1 MPMKWSSTDMIIHY
15 FLIALRNIKR
25 YALQNTICILGLAAG
40 FVCFCL
46 TSICVHYEN
55 TYDTFHK
62 DWQNI
67 WSFDLSQANKSES
80 LTSDIRPFEAY
91 FPSFDDLTKWPEVEL
106 VVPFDRWG
114 GAGGTKRIIVINESF
129 TRLFN
134 LELVSGDMNFLN
146 DPNLVAISESYAKEC
161 FGDENPIG
169 KAIDDIGNN
178 RWFYEN
184 GNHFVGAV
192 IKDWKHSF
200 LKFDMLVCEESQGSR
215 HFGDIIDVLVKVKP
229 GADLNALADKVSS
242 SILEYNSHYKREYV
256 PVNISGI
263 HKILRGDL
271 LEMSTDS
278 VTIISW
284 TSLLLIICS
293 IINYLIFFL
302 NSLSDRR
309 HEMGLR
315 VVHGSTPRELTAMLS
330 VNILVVLAMAYVIGM
345 AAVQFLTK
353 PFCDYAGFDL
363 PESYFI
369 KGSLLFMFIIL
380 VLSLILCTAL
390 SHLVSR
396 RLLHES
402 VVNKRSSNVLSQVSV
417 AVQLAFSIFFIFSTV
432 CISHQYRDIF
442 KKDWGLAIRN
452 RALLEAGMNYVYDEN
467 GEYRTLNTS
476 GLVDRI
482 KGLPMVEEVIADGNL
497 LMGGINVGLS
507 DGYLSL
513 DPEDE
518 GVAACTDG
526 GLSEPWRPIYG
537 FTVVQGELPQ
547 RRLARDEIVI
557 TADVAR
563 QLGLEDAVGKTLY
576 FHTRWNAGYTY
587 RPREFKVIAVLKE
600 MYFAGPLKKPLPF
613 FFIDSSSTYA
623 TLYIQYKEGTRDLL
637 EKEIDNMEL
646 SGRLL
651 FSENTFLEQRV
662 ESTVKLFPLMLI
674 FSAVCILISVSG
686 VWSVVILSCRKR
698 RREIAIRK
706 TFGAKTWEVFS
717 IFLRQYGIILAVASV
732 PAFTLGFLF
741 INHWRG
747 QFQQQ
752 AVVSWWIY
760 ALVLAGMAALIY
772 LVVVC
777 SVLRTA
783 RENPAEV
790 IKSE

>member
-1 MPMKWSSTDMIIHY
+1 M
-15 FLIALRNIKR
+15 
-25 YALQNTICILGLAAG
+25 
-40 FVCFCL
+40 
-46 TSICVHYEN
+46 
-55 TYDTFHK
+55 
-62 DWQNI
+62 
-67 WSFDLSQANKSES
+67 
-80 LTSDIRPFEAY
+80 
-91 FPSFDDLTKWPEVEL
+91 
-106 VVPFDRWG
+106 VPFDRWG

-278 VTIISW
+278 VSIISW

-717 IFLRQYGIILAVASV
+717 LFLRQYGIILAVASV

-741 INHWRG
+741 INHWRR

>member
-1 MPMKWSSTDMIIHY
+1 MFIHY
-15 FLIALRNIKR
+15 LTIALRNIKR

-67 WSFDLSQANKSES
+67 WSFDVSDANKSES
-80 LTSDIRPFEAY
+80 LSSDIRPFQAY
-91 FPSFDDLTKWPEVEL
+91 IKSFDDMSKWPEVEM
-106 VVPFDRWG
+106 VVPFERWG
-114 GAGGTKRIIVINESF
+114 GASGTKRIIIIKESF
-129 TRLFN
+129 TKLFN
-134 LELVSGDMNFLN
+134 LELVKGDMSFLN
-146 DPNLVAISESYAKEC
+146 DPSLVAISESYAKEC
-161 FGDENPIG
+161 FGDEDPIG
-169 KAIDDIGNN
+169 KAIDDFGNN
-178 RWFYEN
+178 RWFFDS
-184 GNHFVGAV
+184 GNHYVGAV
-192 IKDWKHSF
+192 IKDFKHSF
-200 LKFDMLVCEESQGSR
+200 LDFAMLVCAEPQGRR
-215 HFGDIIDVLVKVKP
+215 HFGELTDVLVKVKP
-229 GADLNALADKVSS
+229 GCDVNALADKVSS

-263 HKILRGDL
+263 HKILRGNL
-271 LEMSTDS
+271 LEMSMDS

-302 NSLSDRR
+302 NSLVDRR

-315 VVHGSTPRELTAMLS
+315 VVHGSTPRELTVMLS
-330 VNILVVLAMAYVIGM
+330 VNIFVVLAIAYAIGIV
-345 AAVQFLTK
+345 ADLFLVK
-353 PFCDYAGFDL
+353 PFCTFAGFDL
-363 PESYFI
+363 PDFYFI
-369 KGSLLFMFIIL
+369 KGSLLFMLIIL
-380 VLSLILCTAL
+380 VFSVILCTAL
-390 SHLVSR
+390 SHMVSR

-402 VVNKRSSNVLSQVSV
+402 VSNKRSSNVLSQVSV

-442 KKDWGLAIRN
+442 KKDWGLAIKN
-452 RALLEAGMNYVYDEN
+452 RALLEMGQNYTYDEN
-467 GEYRTLNTS
+467 EGFKILDTS
-476 GLVDRI
+476 GYVDQL
-482 KGLPMVEEVIADGNL
+482 KSLPMVEDVLADGNL
-497 LMGGINVGLS
+497 LMGCINVGLS

-513 DPEDE
+513 DPDDE

-526 GLSEPWRPIYG
+526 GIQEPWRPIYG

-547 RRLARDEIVI
+547 RRLERGEIVI

-576 FHTRWNAGYTY
+576 L
-587 RPREFKVIAVLKE
+587 RPKWGAWDASNRPQEFKVIAVLKE
-600 MYFAGPLKKPLPF
+600 MYFAGPLKKPLPLYL
-613 FFIDSSSTYA
+613 INGVSTYA
-623 TLYIQYKEGTRDLL
+623 TFYIQYKEGTRNLL
-637 EKEIDNMEL
+637 GQEIDKMGL

-651 FSENTFLEQRV
+651 FSEEAFLERRV
-662 ESTVKLFPLMLI
+662 ESTIKLFPMLLI
-674 FSAVCILISVSG
+674 FSAICILISVSG

-706 TFGAKTWEVFS
+706 TFGAKTWDVFS
-717 IFLRQYGIILAVASV
+717 IFLRQYGVILAVASI
-732 PAFTLGFLF
+732 PAFSLGFLF

-752 AVVSWWIY
+752 ATISWWIY
-760 ALVLAGMAALIY
+760 VAVLAGMAAVIY

-783 RENPAEV
+783 RENPADV

>member
-1 MPMKWSSTDMIIHY
+1 MFIHY
-15 FLIALRNIKR
+15 LTIALRNIKR

-67 WSFDLSQANKSES
+67 WSFDVSDANKSES
-80 LTSDIRPFEAY
+80 LSSDIRPFQAY
-91 FPSFDDLTKWPEVEL
+91 IKSFDDMSMWPEVEMA
-106 VVPFDRWG
+106 VPFERWG
-114 GAGGTKRIIVINESF
+114 GASGTKRIVIINESF
-129 TRLFN
+129 TKLFN
-134 LELVSGDMNFLN
+134 LELVKGDMNFLN
-146 DPNLVAISESYAKEC
+146 DPSLVAVSESYAKEC

-169 KAIDDIGNN
+169 RAIDDMGNN
-178 RWFYEN
+178 RWFFDN
-184 GNHFVGAV
+184 GNHYVGAV
-192 IKDWKHSF
+192 IKDFKHSF
-200 LKFDMLVCEESQGSR
+200 LDFAMLVCEESQGRR
-215 HFGDIIDVLVKVKP
+215 HFGEVTDVLVKVKP
-229 GADLNALADKVSS
+229 GCDVNALADKVSS
-242 SILEYNSHYKREYV
+242 SILEYNSHYKRDYV

-263 HKILRGDL
+263 HKILRGNL
-271 LEMSTDS
+271 LEMSMDS

-302 NSLSDRR
+302 NSLVDRR

-330 VNILVVLAMAYVIGM
+330 VNIFVVLAIAYVIGIV
-345 AAVQFLTK
+345 ADLFLVG
-353 PFCDYAGFDL
+353 PFCTFAGFDL
-363 PESYFI
+363 PNFYFI
-369 KGSLLFMFIIL
+369 KGSLLFMLIIL
-380 VLSLILCTAL
+380 VFSVVLCTAL
-390 SHLVSR
+390 SHMVSR

-402 VVNKRSSNVLSQVSV
+402 VANKRSSNVLSQVSV

-432 CISHQYRDIF
+432 CISHQYRDLF
-442 KKDWGLAIRN
+442 KKDWGLAVKN
-452 RALLEAGMNYVYDEN
+452 RALLEMGQNYTYDEN
-467 GEYRTLNTS
+467 GGFQILDTS
-476 GLVDRI
+476 GYVDQL
-482 KGLPMVEEVIADGNL
+482 KSLPMVDEVLADGNL
-497 LMGGINVGLS
+497 LMGCINVGLS

-513 DPEDE
+513 DPDDE

-526 GLSEPWRPIYG
+526 GIQEPWRPIYG

-547 RRLARDEIVI
+547 RRLERDEMVI

-563 QLGLEDAVGKTLY
+563 QLGLKDAVGKTLY
-576 FHTRWNAGYTY
+576 L
-587 RPREFKVIAVLKE
+587 RPKWGAWDASNRPMEFKVVAVLKE
-600 MYFAGPLKKPLPF
+600 MYFAGPLKRPLPLYLMNGV
-613 FFIDSSSTYA
+613 STYA
-623 TLYIQYKEGTRDLL
+623 TFYIQYKEGTRNLL
-637 EKEIDNMEL
+637 EQEIDRMGF

-651 FSENTFLEQRV
+651 FSEDQFLERRV
-662 ESTVKLFPLMLI
+662 ESTMKLFPLLLI
-674 FSAVCILISVSG
+674 FSAICILISVSG

-706 TFGAKTWEVFS
+706 TFGARTWEVFS
-717 IFLRQYGIILAVASV
+717 IFLREYGILLAAASI
-732 PAFTLGFLF
+732 PAFALGFLF
-741 INHWRG
+741 INNWRG

-752 AVVSWWIY
+752 ATISWWIY
-760 ALVLAGMAALIY
+760 VAVLAGMAAVIY

-783 RENPAEV
+783 RENPADV

>member
-1 MPMKWSSTDMIIHY
+1 MIIHY

-91 FPSFDDLTKWPEVEL
+91 FPLFDDLTKWPEVEL

-278 VTIISW
+278 VTIILW

-315 VVHGSTPRELTAMLS
+315 VVHGSTSRELTAMLS

-563 QLGLEDAVGKTLY
+563 LLGLEDAVGKTLY

>member
-1 MPMKWSSTDMIIHY
+1 MFIHY
-15 FLIALRNIKR
+15 LTIALRNIKR

-67 WSFDLSQANKSES
+67 WSFNVSDANNSES
-80 LTSDIRPFEAY
+80 LTSDIRPFQAY
-91 FPSFDDLTKWPEVEL
+91 IQSFEDLTKWPDVEM

-114 GAGGTKRIIVINESF
+114 GAVGTKRIIVINESF
-129 TRLFN
+129 TKMFN
-134 LELVSGDMNFLN
+134 LELVKGDMNFLN
-146 DPNLVAISESYAKEC
+146 DPNLVAVSESYAKEC
-161 FGDENPIG
+161 FGDEDPIG

-178 RWFYEN
+178 RWFFDS
-184 GNHFVGAV
+184 GNHYVGAV
-192 IKDWKHSF
+192 IKDFKHSF
-200 LKFDMLVCEESQGSR
+200 LDFAMLVCEEYQGRR
-215 HFGDIIDVLVKVKP
+215 HFRDLTDVLVKVKP
-229 GADLNALADKVSS
+229 GCDLNALADKVSN

-263 HKILRGDL
+263 QKILRGNL
-271 LEMSTDS
+271 SEMSMDS

-302 NSLSDRR
+302 NSLADRR

-315 VVHGSTPRELTAMLS
+315 VVHGSTPGELTVMLS
-330 VNILVVLAMAYVIGM
+330 VNIFVVLSIAYAIGIV
-345 AAVQFLTK
+345 ADLFLVG
-353 PFCDYAGFDL
+353 PFCTFAGFDL

-369 KGSLLFMFIIL
+369 GGSLLFMLIIL
-380 VLSLILCTAL
+380 VFSVMLCTAL
-390 SHLVSR
+390 SHVVSR

-417 AVQLAFSIFFIFSTV
+417 AVQLAFSIFFIFSSV

-442 KKDWGLAIRN
+442 KKDWGLAVRN
-452 RALLEAGMNYVYDEN
+452 RALLEVGQNYSYDEN
-467 GEYRTLNTS
+467 GEFRVLDTS
-476 GLVDRI
+476 GLVDQI
-482 KGLPMVEEVIADGNL
+482 KGLPMVEEVLADGNL
-497 LMGGINVGLS
+497 LMGGVNVGLS
-507 DGYLSL
+507 DGYLSI
-513 DPEDE
+513 DPDDE
-518 GVAACTDG
+518 GIAVCTDG
-526 GLSEPWRPIYG
+526 GIQEPWRPIYG

-547 RRLARDEIVI
+547 RRLERGEMVI
-557 TADVAR
+557 TTDVAR

-576 FHTRWNAGYTY
+576 LRIKWGAWDASY
-587 RPREFKVIAVLKE
+587 RPEEFKVIAVLKE
-600 MYFAGPLKKPLPF
+600 MYFAGPLRKPLPMYLVNGV
-613 FFIDSSSTYA
+613 SKYGTA
-623 TLYIQYKEGTRDLL
+623 TLYIQYKEGTRNLL
-637 EKEIDNMEL
+637 EQEIDKMGF

-651 FSENTFLEQRV
+651 FSEETILESRV
-662 ESTVKLFPLMLI
+662 ESTIKLFPLLLI
-674 FSAVCILISVSG
+674 FSAICILISVSG

-706 TFGAKTWEVFS
+706 TFGARTWEVFS
-717 IFLRQYGIILAVASV
+717 IFLRQYGMILAVASV

-752 AVVSWWIY
+752 AVISWWIY
-760 ALVLAGMAALIY
+760 AVVLAGMAALIY

-783 RENPAEV
+783 RENPADV

>member
-1 MPMKWSSTDMIIHY
+1 MIIHY

-315 VVHGSTPRELTAMLS
+315 VVHGSTSRELTAMLS

-563 QLGLEDAVGKTLY
+563 LLGLEDAVGKTLY

-741 INHWRG
+741 INHWRR

-783 RENPAEV
+783 RENPADV

>member
-1 MPMKWSSTDMIIHY
+1 M
-15 FLIALRNIKR
+15 
-25 YALQNTICILGLAAG
+25 
-40 FVCFCL
+40 
-46 TSICVHYEN
+46 
-55 TYDTFHK
+55 
-62 DWQNI
+62 
-67 WSFDLSQANKSES
+67 
-80 LTSDIRPFEAY
+80 
-91 FPSFDDLTKWPEVEL
+91 
-106 VVPFDRWG
+106 VPFDRWG

-278 VTIISW
+278 VSIISW

-717 IFLRQYGIILAVASV
+717 LFLRQYGIILAVASV

-783 RENPAEV
+783 RETPAEV

>member
-1 MPMKWSSTDMIIHY
+1 M
-15 FLIALRNIKR
+15 
-25 YALQNTICILGLAAG
+25 
-40 FVCFCL
+40 
-46 TSICVHYEN
+46 
-55 TYDTFHK
+55 
-62 DWQNI
+62 
-67 WSFDLSQANKSES
+67 
-80 LTSDIRPFEAY
+80 
-91 FPSFDDLTKWPEVEL
+91 
-106 VVPFDRWG
+106 VPFDRWG

-134 LELVSGDMNFLN
+134 LELVSGDMSFLN
-146 DPNLVAISESYAKEC
+146 DPSLVAISESYAKEC

-169 KAIDDIGNN
+169 RTIDDIGNN
-178 RWFYEN
+178 RWFFDSGIHY
-184 GNHFVGAV
+184 VGAV
-192 IKDWKHSF
+192 VKDFKHSF
-200 LKFDMLVCEESQGSR
+200 LDFAMLVCAEPQGRR
-215 HFGDIIDVLVKVKP
+215 HYGELTDVLLKVKP
-229 GADLNALADKVSS
+229 GSDLNALADKVSN

-263 HKILRGDL
+263 HKILRGNL
-271 LEMSTDS
+271 LEMSMDS

-717 IFLRQYGIILAVASV
+717 LFLRQYGIILAVASV

>member
-1 MPMKWSSTDMIIHY
+1 MFIHY
-15 FLIALRNIKR
+15 LTIALRNIKR

-46 TSICVHYEN
+46 TSICAHYEN

-67 WSFDLSQANKSES
+67 WSFDVSDADKSAS
-80 LTSDIRPFEAY
+80 LHSDIRPFQAY
-91 FPSFDDLTKWPEVEL
+91 IKSFDDITKWPEVEM
-106 VVPFDRWG
+106 VVPFERWG
-114 GAGGTKRIIVINESF
+114 GASGTKRIIIINESF

-134 LELVSGDMNFLN
+134 LELVSGDMSFLN
-146 DPNLVAISESYAKEC
+146 DPSLVAISESYAKEC

-169 KAIDDIGNN
+169 KAIDDIGIN
-178 RWFYEN
+178 RWFFVSGIHY
-184 GNHFVGAV
+184 VGAV
-192 IKDWKHSF
+192 VKDFKHSF
-200 LKFDMLVCEESQGSR
+200 LDFAMLVCAEPQGRR
-215 HFGDIIDVLVKVKP
+215 HYGELTDVLLKVKP
-229 GADLNALADKVSS
+229 GSDLNALADKVSN

-263 HKILRGDL
+263 HKILRGNL
-271 LEMSTDS
+271 LEMSMDS

-302 NSLSDRR
+302 NSLADRR

-315 VVHGSTPRELTAMLS
+315 VVHGSTPRDLTVMLS
-330 VNILVVLAMAYVIGM
+330 VNILVVLAIAYAIGIV
-345 AAVQFLTK
+345 ADLFLVG
-353 PFCDYAGFDL
+353 PFCTFAGFDL

-369 KGSLLFMFIIL
+369 GGSLLFMLIIL
-380 VLSLILCTAL
+380 VFSVMLCTAL

-417 AVQLAFSIFFIFSTV
+417 AVQLAFSIFFVFSTV

-442 KKDWGLAIRN
+442 KKDWGLATKN
-452 RALLEAGMNYVYDEN
+452 RALLEMGQKYVYDEN
-467 GEYRTLNTS
+467 GFREVDTS
-476 GLVDRI
+476 GFIDQI
-482 KGLPMVEEVIADGNL
+482 KGLPMVEEVIADGTL
-497 LMGGINVGLS
+497 LMGGVNIGLS
-507 DGYLSL
+507 DGYLSV
-513 DPEDE
+513 DPDDE
-518 GVAACTDG
+518 GIAACTDG
-526 GLSEPWRPIYG
+526 GIQEPWRPIYG

-547 RRLARDEIVI
+547 RRLNWENEIVI

-563 QLGLEDAVGKTLY
+563 QLGLEDAVGKSIYL
-576 FHTRWNAGYTY
+576 RPKWGAWDASN

-600 MYFAGPLKKPLPF
+600 MYFAGPLKRPLPLYL
-613 FFIDSSSTYA
+613 INGSSSYA
-623 TLYIQYKEGTRDLL
+623 TLYIQYKEGTRAQL
-637 EKEIDNMEL
+637 EQEIDKMGL

-651 FSENTFLEQRV
+651 FSEDAFLERRV
-662 ESTVKLFPLMLI
+662 ESTMKLFPLLFI
-674 FSAVCILISVSG
+674 FSAICILISVSG

-706 TFGAKTWEVFS
+706 TFGARTWEVFS
-717 IFLRQYGIILAVASV
+717 IFLRQYGMILAVASV
-732 PAFTLGFLF
+732 PAFGLGFLF

-760 ALVLAGMAALIY
+760 AVVLTGMAALIY

-777 SVLRTA
+777 SVLRTV
-783 RENPAEV
+783 RENPADV

>member
-1 MPMKWSSTDMIIHY
+1 MFIHY
-15 FLIALRNIKR
+15 LTIALRNIKR

-67 WSFDLSQANKSES
+67 WSFDVSDANKSES
-80 LTSDIRPFEAY
+80 LSSDIRPFQAY
-91 FPSFDDLTKWPEVEL
+91 IKSFDDMSKWPEVEM
-106 VVPFDRWG
+106 VVPFERWG
-114 GAGGTKRIIVINESF
+114 GASGTKRVIIINESF
-129 TRLFN
+129 TKLFN
-134 LELVSGDMNFLN
+134 LELVKGDMNFLN
-146 DPNLVAISESYAKEC
+146 DPGLVAISESYAKEC

-169 KAIDDIGNN
+169 KAIDDFGNN
-178 RWFYEN
+178 RWFFDSGIHY
-184 GNHFVGAV
+184 VGAV

-200 LKFDMLVCEESQGSR
+200 LDFAMLVCEESQGRR
-215 HFGDIIDVLVKVKP
+215 HYGEVTDVLVKVKP
-229 GADLNALADKVSS
+229 GCDLNALADKVSN

-263 HKILRGDL
+263 HKILRGNL
-271 LEMSTDS
+271 LEMSMDS

-302 NSLSDRR
+302 NSLADRR

-315 VVHGSTPRELTAMLS
+315 LVHGSTPGELTVMLS
-330 VNILVVLAMAYVIGM
+330 VNIFVVLAIAYAIGIV
-345 AAVQFLTK
+345 ADLFLVG
-353 PFCDYAGFDL
+353 PFCTFAGFDL

-369 KGSLLFMFIIL
+369 GGSLLFMLIIL
-380 VLSLILCTAL
+380 VFSVMLCTAL

-417 AVQLAFSIFFIFSTV
+417 AVQLAFSMFFIFSTV

-442 KKDWGLAIRN
+442 KKDWGLAVKN
-452 RALLEAGMNYVYDEN
+452 RALLEMGQKYVYDEN
-467 GEYRTLNTS
+467 GFREVDTS
-476 GLVDRI
+476 GFIDQI
-482 KGLPMVEEVIADGNL
+482 KGLPMVEEVIADGTL
-497 LMGGINVGLS
+497 LMGGVNIGLS
-507 DGYLSL
+507 DGYLSV
-513 DPEDE
+513 DPDDE
-518 GVAACTDG
+518 GIAACTDG
-526 GLSEPWRPIYG
+526 GIQEPWRPIYG
-537 FTVVQGELPQ
+537 FTVVQGELP
-547 RRLARDEIVI
+547 R
-557 TADVAR
+557 
-563 QLGLEDAVGKTLY
+563 LEDAVGKSIYL
-576 FHTRWNAGYTY
+576 RPKWGAWDASN

-600 MYFAGPLKKPLPF
+600 MYFAGPLKRPLPLYL
-613 FFIDSSSTYA
+613 INGSSSYA
-623 TLYIQYKEGTRDLL
+623 TLYIQYKEGTRALL
-637 EKEIDNMEL
+637 EQEIDKMGL

-651 FSENTFLEQRV
+651 FSEDAFLERRV
-662 ESTVKLFPLMLI
+662 ESTMKLFPLLFI
-674 FSAVCILISVSG
+674 FSAICILISVSG

-706 TFGAKTWEVFS
+706 TFGARTWEVFS
-717 IFLRQYGIILAVASV
+717 IFLRQYGMILAVASV
-732 PAFTLGFLF
+732 PAFGLGFLF

-760 ALVLAGMAALIY
+760 AVVLTGMAALIY

-783 RENPAEV
+783 RENPADV

>member
-1 MPMKWSSTDMIIHY
+1 MFIHY
-15 FLIALRNIKR
+15 LTIALRNIKR

-67 WSFDLSQANKSES
+67 WSFDVNDAHKSES

-91 FPSFDDLTKWPEVEL
+91 VPAFDDMTKWPEVEMIA
-106 VVPFDRWG
+106 PYHRWG
-114 GAGGTKRIIVINESF
+114 GAGSTRRIIVINESF
-129 TRLFN
+129 SRMFN
-134 LELVSGDMNFLN
+134 LELVKGDMKFLN
-146 DPNLVAISESYAKEC
+146 DPSLVAVSESYAKEC

-169 KAIDDIGNN
+169 KAVDDLGNN
-178 RWFYEN
+178 RWFFES
-184 GNHFVGAV
+184 GNHYVGAV

-200 LKFDMLVCEESQGSR
+200 LKFDMLVGEEFQGYR
-215 HFGDIIDVLVKVKP
+215 HLGNFTDVLVKVKP
-229 GADLNALADKVSS
+229 GCDVNALADKVSAT
-242 SILEYNSHYKREYV
+242 ILEYNSRFKRDYV

-263 HKILRGDL
+263 HKILRGNL
-271 LEMSTDS
+271 LEMSMDS
-278 VTIISW
+278 VTIVSW

-302 NSLSDRR
+302 NSLVDRR

-330 VNILVVLAMAYVIGM
+330 VNIFVVLAMAYAIGM
-345 AAVQFLTK
+345 VADLFLVG
-353 PFCDYAGFDL
+353 PFCTFAGFDL

-369 KGSLLFMFIIL
+369 KGSLLFMLIIL
-380 VLSLILCTAL
+380 LFSLILCTAL
-390 SHLVSR
+390 SHMVSKS
-396 RLLHES
+396 LLHES
-402 VVNKRSSNVLSQVSV
+402 VVNKRSSNVLSEVSV

-442 KKDWGLAIRN
+442 KKDWGLAVKN
-452 RALLEAGMNYVYDEN
+452 RALLEIGQNYIYDEN
-467 GEYRTLNTS
+467 GEFKILDMS
-476 GLVDRI
+476 GLVDQM
-482 KGLPMVEEVIADGNL
+482 KSLPMVEDVIADGTL
-497 LMGGINVGLS
+497 LMGGINIGMS

-513 DPEDE
+513 NPEDE
-518 GVAACTDG
+518 EGVVACTDG
-526 GLSEPWRPIYG
+526 GIQEPWRPIYG

-547 RRLARDEIVI
+547 RRLERGEIVI

-563 QLGLEDAVGKTLY
+563 QLGFEDAVGKTIY
-576 FHTRWNAGYTY
+576 FHNRWSGRFMSGVGEY
-587 RPREFKVIAVLKE
+587 KVIAVLKE
-600 MYFAGPLKKPLPF
+600 MYFAGPLKKPLPMF
-613 FFIDSSSTYA
+613 LINNSTTYA
-623 TLYIQYKEGTRDLL
+623 TLYIQYKEGTRALL
-637 EKEIDNMEL
+637 EQEIDKMGL
-646 SGRLL
+646 SGRML
-651 FSENTFLEQRV
+651 FSEDEFLKRRV
-662 ESTVKLFPLMLI
+662 ESTMKLFPLLLI
-674 FSAVCILISVSG
+674 FSAICILISVSG

-706 TFGAKTWEVFS
+706 TFGARTWEVFS
-717 IFLRQYGIILAVASV
+717 IFLREYGVILAVASI

-741 INHWRG
+741 RNHWRG

-752 AVVSWWIY
+752 ATISWWIY
-760 ALVLAGMAALIY
+760 VAVLAGMAAVIY

-783 RENPAEV
+783 RENPADV